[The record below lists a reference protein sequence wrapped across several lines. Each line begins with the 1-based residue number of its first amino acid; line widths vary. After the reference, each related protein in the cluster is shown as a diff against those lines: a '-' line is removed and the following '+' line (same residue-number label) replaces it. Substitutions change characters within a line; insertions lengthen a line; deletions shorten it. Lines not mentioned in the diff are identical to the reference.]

1 MLRVGLTGGLATGKS
16 HVGAYLEQMGCHL
29 LKADELGHKA
39 LLRGGAAFEA
49 VVSHFGAGVLDDAGE
64 IDRKALG
71 AVVFDDPEKLA
82 LLNSI
87 IHPVVIRA
95 EEGWFEGVSIVD
107 PGGIAVVE
115 AAILIETGS
124 YKRFDRIILTV
135 CAREQQIAR
144 AMKRDGS
151 SREEVEARLMRQM
164 SLDEKRKYAD
174 HVVDTS
180 GDKAATELETRRVYE
195 ELRRVKG

>member
-16 HVGAYLEQMGCHL
+16 HVGAYLEQLGCHL

-39 LLRGGAAFEA
+39 MLRGGAAFEG
-49 VVSHFGAGVLDDAGE
+49 VVSRFGAGILDGAGE

-71 AVVFDDPEKLA
+71 AVVFDDPEKLT

-95 EEGWFEGVSIVD
+95 EEDWFGGVSIAD
-107 PGGIAVVE
+107 PEGIAVVE

-135 CAREQQIAR
+135 CTRQQQIER
-144 AMKRDGS
+144 AIKRDGLT
-151 SREEVEARLMRQM
+151 RDEVEARLMRQM
-164 SLDEKRKYAD
+164 SLDEKKKYAD
-174 HVVDTS
+174 HIVDTS
-180 GDKAATELETRRVYE
+180 GDKAATQMETRRVYE
-195 ELRRVKG
+195 ELRRVKK